1 MQINNKLFTKEYQN
15 LFWPLLVEQIFLTL
29 IGNFNVFL
37 FSLFNDQMVAAI
49 GISDQLLN
57 IFAMITNIVVLGAS
71 ILIIQNADKSR
82 LSYVKSILKES
93 VILNVIIAILIVI
106 AVFLFNKDLL
116 MLMQTPRELL
126 NETSIYIRIVSVSI
140 IFLAMTSL
148 MLGTLRAFGFVKIAV
163 KVSVINTVLVIL
175 GNSTIVIFNLG
186 GISYIAIATLV
197 SRLLGMLLTFF
208 TLKSKIPE
216 LFDFKESFRKI
227 PLKKEILTL
236 GIPSAM
242 EQISYNFSQTII
254 TAIIASLGTIAVS
267 SKIYT
272 QTITSFIFSIGV
284 AAGVAG
290 NLVIGNYYRNKDFEK
305 IKNFGVINA
314 NRISLIAG
322 GVNLILA
329 LLGRFLVGIFTKDPE
344 ITEIVTQ
351 LLFFQIL
358 LDPMRVSNEILVNS
372 LNVLKDVKF
381 PVIVGIVTT
390 YILVI
395 PLSYLLVNKLGMD
408 LRAVWIIFILDEA
421 LRRLLFTLRFKS
433 GKWIKINEVDHGYEI

>member
-1 MQINNKLFTKEYQN
+1 MQINRKLFTKEYQN

-71 ILIIQNADKSR
+71 ILIIQNAEKSR
-82 LSYVKSILKES
+82 LAYVKSILKES

-175 GNSTIVIFNLG
+175 GNSLIVIFNLG
-186 GISYIAIATLV
+186 GINYIAIATLV

-216 LFDFKESFRKI
+216 LFDFKEGFRKI

-242 EQISYNFSQTII
+242 EQISYNFSQTFI

-284 AAGVAG
+284 AAGVSG

-305 IKNFGVINA
+305 IKNFGVTNA

-329 LLGRFLVGIFTKDPE
+329 LMGRFLVGIFTKDPQ
-344 ITEIVTQ
+344 IIEIVTQ

-381 PVIVGIVTT
+381 PVIVGILTT

-395 PLSYLLVNKLGMD
+395 PLSYLFVSKFGMG

-433 GKWIKINEVDHGYEI
+433 GKWMKINEVDNG

>member
-1 MQINNKLFTKEYQN
+1 MQIDNKLFTKEYQK

-71 ILIIQNADKSR
+71 ILIIQNADKTR
-82 LSYVKSILKES
+82 LRYVKSILKES
-93 VILNVIIAILIVI
+93 GILNVIIAVLIVI
-106 AVFLFNKDLL
+106 AVFLFNKNLL
-116 MLMQTPRELL
+116 MLMQTPKELL
-126 NETSIYIRIVSVSI
+126 DETSIYIRIVSVSI
-140 IFLAMTSL
+140 IFLSMTSL

-186 GISYIAIATLV
+186 GISYIALATLI

-216 LFDFKESFRKI
+216 LFDFKNGFRKI
-227 PLKKEILTL
+227 SLKKEILTL

-314 NRISLIAG
+314 NRISLIAA

-329 LLGRFLVGIFTKDPE
+329 LLGRFLVGIFTKDPK
-344 ITEIVTQ
+344 ITEIVSQ

-395 PLSYLLVNKLGMD
+395 PLSYLLVNKLGMG

-433 GKWIKINEVDHGYEI
+433 GKWIKINEVDNGYEI

>member
-1 MQINNKLFTKEYQN
+1 MQTNKKLFTKEYKD

-71 ILIIQNADKSR
+71 ILIIQNAEKSR
-82 LSYVKSILKES
+82 MAYVKSILKES
-93 VILNVIIAILIVI
+93 IILNVIIAILIVI
-106 AVFLFNKDLL
+106 AVFLFNRDLL

-126 NETSIYIRIVSVSI
+126 DETSIYIRIVSVSI

-148 MLGTLRAFGFVKIAV
+148 MLGALRAFGFVKVAV
-163 KVSVINTVLVIL
+163 KVSVINTLLVIL
-175 GNSTIVIFNLG
+175 GNSLIVIFNLG
-186 GISYIAIATLV
+186 GISYIALATLV
-197 SRLLGMLLTFF
+197 SRLLGMLLTLF
-208 TLKSKIPE
+208 TLKKNIAE
-216 LFDFKESFRKI
+216 IFDFKDGFRKI
-227 PLKKEILTL
+227 PLKKEILSL

-284 AAGVAG
+284 AAGVSG
-290 NLVIGNYYRNKDFEK
+290 NLVIGNFYRNKDFQK

-314 NRISLIAG
+314 NRISLIAA

-344 ITEIVTQ
+344 ITSIVSQ

-358 LDPMRVSNEILVNS
+358 LDPMRVANEILVNS

-381 PVIVGIVTT
+381 PVVVGIITT
-390 YILVI
+390 YALVI
-395 PLSYLLVNKLGMD
+395 PFSYLFVSKLGMG
-408 LRAVWIIFILDEA
+408 LRAVWIIFILDEV
-421 LRRLLFTLRFKS
+421 LRRLLFTIRFKS
-433 GKWIKINEVDHGYEI
+433 GKWMRINEVDDGY

>member
-1 MQINNKLFTKEYQN
+1 MQINRKLFTKEYQN

-71 ILIIQNADKSR
+71 ILIIQNAEKSR
-82 LSYVKSILKES
+82 LAYVKSILKES

-175 GNSTIVIFNLG
+175 GNSLIVIFNLG
-186 GISYIAIATLV
+186 GISYIALATLV

-216 LFDFKESFRKI
+216 LFDFKEGFRKI

-242 EQISYNFSQTII
+242 EQISYNFSQTMI

-284 AAGVAG
+284 AAGVSG
-290 NLVIGNYYRNKDFEK
+290 NLVIGNYYRNKEYEK
-305 IKNFGVINA
+305 ISRFGVTNA
-314 NRISLIAG
+314 NRISFIAA

-329 LLGRFLVGIFTKDPE
+329 LLGRFLVGIFTKNPQ

-395 PLSYLLVNKLGMD
+395 PLSYLFVSKLGMG

-433 GKWIKINEVDHGYEI
+433 GKWMKINEVDNG

>member
-1 MQINNKLFTKEYQN
+1 MQINRKLFTKEYQN

-71 ILIIQNADKSR
+71 ILVIQNAEKSR
-82 LSYVKSILKES
+82 LAYVKSILKES

-175 GNSTIVIFNLG
+175 GNSLIVIFNLG
-186 GISYIAIATLV
+186 GITYIAIATLV

-216 LFDFKESFRKI
+216 LFDFKEGFRKI
-227 PLKKEILTL
+227 LLKKEILTL

-305 IKNFGVINA
+305 IKNFGVTNA

-329 LLGRFLVGIFTKDPE
+329 LLGRILVGIFTKDPQ

-381 PVIVGIVTT
+381 PVIVGILTT

-395 PLSYLLVNKLGMD
+395 PLSYLFVSKFGMG

-433 GKWIKINEVDHGYEI
+433 GKWMKINEVDNG

>member
-82 LSYVKSILKES
+82 FSYVKSILKES

-126 NETSIYIRIVSVSI
+126 DETSIYIRIVSVSI

>member
-1 MQINNKLFTKEYQN
+1 MQINRKLFTKEYQN
-15 LFWPLLVEQIFLTL
+15 LFWPLLLEQIFLTL

-71 ILIIQNADKSR
+71 ILIIQNAEKSR
-82 LSYVKSILKES
+82 LAYVKSILKES

-175 GNSTIVIFNLG
+175 GNSLIVIFNLG
-186 GISYIAIATLV
+186 GISYIALATLV

-216 LFDFKESFRKI
+216 LFDFKEGFRKI

-305 IKNFGVINA
+305 IKNFGVTNA

-329 LLGRFLVGIFTKDPE
+329 LMGRILVGIFTKDSE

-433 GKWIKINEVDHGYEI
+433 DKWIKINEVDHGYEI

>member
-71 ILIIQNADKSR
+71 ILIIQNADKTR
-82 LSYVKSILKES
+82 LRYVKSILKES
-93 VILNVIIAILIVI
+93 GILNVIIAVLIVI
-106 AVFLFNKDLL
+106 AVFLFNKNLL
-116 MLMQTPRELL
+116 MLMQTPKELL
-126 NETSIYIRIVSVSI
+126 DETSIYIRIVSVSI

-163 KVSVINTVLVIL
+163 KVSVINTVLIIL

-216 LFDFKESFRKI
+216 LFDFKEDFRKI
-227 PLKKEILTL
+227 TLKKEILTL

-314 NRISLIAG
+314 NRISLIAA

-329 LLGRFLVGIFTKDPE
+329 LLGRFLVGIFTKDSE

-395 PLSYLLVNKLGMD
+395 PLSYLIVNKLGMG

-433 GKWIKINEVDHGYEI
+433 GKWIKINEVDNGYEI

>member
-1 MQINNKLFTKEYQN
+1 MQTNKKLFTKEYKD

-57 IFAMITNIVVLGAS
+57 IFAMVTNIVVLGAS
-71 ILIIQNADKSR
+71 ILIIQNAEKSR
-82 LSYVKSILKES
+82 IAYVKSILKES

-106 AVFLFNKDLL
+106 AVFLFNRDLL
-116 MLMQTPRELL
+116 MLMQTPGELL
-126 NETSIYIRIVSVSI
+126 SETSIYIRIVSVSI

-148 MLGTLRAFGFVKIAV
+148 MLGALRAFGFVIIAV
-163 KVSVINTVLVIL
+163 KVSVINTFLVIL
-175 GNSTIVIFNLG
+175 GNSIIVVFNLG
-186 GISYIAIATLV
+186 GISYIALATLV

-216 LFDFKESFRKI
+216 LFDFKDGFRKI
-227 PLKKEILTL
+227 PLKKEILSL

-242 EQISYNFSQTII
+242 EQISYNFSQTMI

-284 AAGVAG
+284 AAGVSG
-290 NLVIGNYYRNKDFEK
+290 NLVIGNLYRNKEFER
-305 IKNFGVINA
+305 IKRFGLINP
-314 NRISLIAG
+314 NRISLIAAV
-322 GVNLILA
+322 VNLLLA

-344 ITEIVTQ
+344 ITAIVTQ

-358 LDPMRVSNEILVNS
+358 LDPMRVANEILVNS

-395 PLSYLLVNKLGMD
+395 PLSYLLVTKFGLG

-421 LRRLLFTLRFKS
+421 LRRLLFTMRFKS
-433 GKWIKINEVDHGYEI
+433 GKWMKINEVDDEY

>member
-1 MQINNKLFTKEYQN
+1 MQINRKLFTKEYQN

-37 FSLFNDQMVAAI
+37 FSLFNDQMVASI

-71 ILIIQNADKSR
+71 ILIIQNAEKSR
-82 LSYVKSILKES
+82 LAYVKSILKES

-175 GNSTIVIFNLG
+175 GNSLIVIFNLG
-186 GISYIAIATLV
+186 GITYIAIATLV

-216 LFDFKESFRKI
+216 LFDFKEGFRKI

-305 IKNFGVINA
+305 IKNFGVTNA

-329 LLGRFLVGIFTKDPE
+329 LLGRILVGIFTKDPE

-390 YILVI
+390 YVLVI
-395 PLSYLLVNKLGMD
+395 PLSYLFVSKFGMG

-433 GKWIKINEVDHGYEI
+433 GKWMKINEVDNG

>member
-1 MQINNKLFTKEYQN
+1 MQIDKKLFTKEYTD

-71 ILIIQNADKSR
+71 ILIIQNAEKSR
-82 LSYVKSILKES
+82 LAYVKSILKES

-106 AVFLFNKDLL
+106 AIFLFNRDLL

-126 NETSIYIRIVSVSI
+126 NETSIYIKIVSVSI

-148 MLGTLRAFGFVKIAV
+148 MLGALRAFGFVKIAV
-163 KVSVINTVLVIL
+163 KVSVINTLLVIL
-175 GNSTIVIFNLG
+175 GNSVIVIFNLG
-186 GISYIAIATLV
+186 GITYIALATLI

-208 TLKSKIPE
+208 TLKTKIPE
-216 LFDFKESFRKI
+216 LFDFKDGFRKI
-227 PLKKEILTL
+227 PLKKEILSL

-242 EQISYNFSQTII
+242 EQISYNFSQTMI

-284 AAGVAG
+284 AAGVSG
-290 NLVIGNYYRNKDFEK
+290 NLVIGNLYRNKEVEK
-305 IKNFGVINA
+305 IKRFGLINP
-314 NRISLIAG
+314 NRISLIAAA
-322 GVNLILA
+322 VNLVLA
-329 LLGRFLVGIFTKDPE
+329 LFGRFLVGIFTKDPE
-344 ITEIVTQ
+344 ITTIVTQ

-358 LDPMRVSNEILVNS
+358 LDPMRVANEILVNS

-381 PVIVGIVTT
+381 PVIVGIITT
-390 YILVI
+390 YALVI
-395 PLSYLLVNKLGMD
+395 PLAYLFVTKLGMG

-421 LRRLLFTLRFKS
+421 LRRLLFTIRFKS
-433 GKWIKINEVDHGYEI
+433 GKWMKINEVDYEY

>member
-1 MQINNKLFTKEYQN
+1 MQIDKKLFTKEYKD

-49 GISDQLLN
+49 GISDQILN

-71 ILIIQNADKSR
+71 ILIIQNAEKSR
-82 LSYVKSILKES
+82 IAYVKSILKES

-106 AVFLFNKDLL
+106 AVFLFNRDLL
-116 MLMQTPRELL
+116 MLMQTPGELL
-126 NETSIYIRIVSVSI
+126 SETSIYIKIVSVSI

-148 MLGTLRAFGFVKIAV
+148 MLGALRAFGFVKVAV
-163 KVSVINTVLVIL
+163 KVSVINTFLVIL
-175 GNSTIVIFNLG
+175 GNSVIVIFNLG
-186 GISYIAIATLV
+186 GISYIALATLV

-216 LFDFKESFRKI
+216 LFDFKDGFRKI
-227 PLKKEILTL
+227 PLKKEILSL

-284 AAGVAG
+284 AAGVSG
-290 NLVIGNYYRNKDFEK
+290 NLVIGNLYRNKEIER
-305 IKNFGVINA
+305 IKRFGLINP
-314 NRISLIAG
+314 NRISLIAAI
-322 GVNLILA
+322 VNLILA
-329 LLGRFLVGIFTKDPE
+329 LLGRLLVSIFTKDPE
-344 ITEIVTQ
+344 ITAIVTQ

-358 LDPMRVSNEILVNS
+358 LDPMRVANEILVNS

-395 PLSYLLVNKLGMD
+395 PLSYLLVTKFGLG
-408 LRAVWIIFILDEA
+408 LRAVWIIFIIDEA
-421 LRRLLFTLRFKS
+421 LRRLLFTMRFKS
-433 GKWIKINEVDHGYEI
+433 GKWMKINEVDDEY

>member
-1 MQINNKLFTKEYQN
+1 MQIDKKLFTKEYKD

-71 ILIIQNADKSR
+71 ILIIQNAEKSR
-82 LSYVKSILKES
+82 IAYVKSILKES

-106 AVFLFNKDLL
+106 AVFLFNRDLL
-116 MLMQTPRELL
+116 MLMQTPGELL
-126 NETSIYIRIVSVSI
+126 SETSIYIKIVSVSI

-148 MLGTLRAFGFVKIAV
+148 MLGALRAFGFVKVAV
-163 KVSVINTVLVIL
+163 KVSVINTFLVIL
-175 GNSTIVIFNLG
+175 GNSVIVIFNLG
-186 GISYIAIATLV
+186 GISYIALATLV

-216 LFDFKESFRKI
+216 LFDFKDGFRKI
-227 PLKKEILTL
+227 PLKKEILSL

-284 AAGVAG
+284 AAGVSG
-290 NLVIGNYYRNKDFEK
+290 NLVIGNLYRNKEIER
-305 IKNFGVINA
+305 IKRFGLINP
-314 NRISLIAG
+314 NRISLIAAI
-322 GVNLILA
+322 VNLILA
-329 LLGRFLVGIFTKDPE
+329 LLGRLLVSIFTKDPE
-344 ITEIVTQ
+344 ITAIVTQ

-358 LDPMRVSNEILVNS
+358 LDPMRVANEILVNS

-395 PLSYLLVNKLGMD
+395 PLSYLLVTKFGLG
-408 LRAVWIIFILDEA
+408 LRAVWIIFIIDEA
-421 LRRLLFTLRFKS
+421 LRRLLFTMRFKS
-433 GKWIKINEVDHGYEI
+433 GKWMKINEVDDEY

>member
-1 MQINNKLFTKEYQN
+1 MQIDKKLFTKEYTD

-71 ILIIQNADKSR
+71 ILIIQNAEKSR
-82 LSYVKSILKES
+82 LAYVKSILKES

-106 AVFLFNKDLL
+106 AVFLFNRDLL

-126 NETSIYIRIVSVSI
+126 GETSIYIRIVSVSI

-148 MLGTLRAFGFVKIAV
+148 MLGALRAFGFVKIAV
-163 KVSVINTVLVIL
+163 KVSVINTLLVIL
-175 GNSTIVIFNLG
+175 GNSVIVIFNLG
-186 GISYIAIATLV
+186 GITYIALATLI

-208 TLKSKIPE
+208 TLKTKIPE
-216 LFDFKESFRKI
+216 LFDFKDGFRKI
-227 PLKKEILTL
+227 PLKKEILSL

-242 EQISYNFSQTII
+242 EQISYNFSQTMI

-284 AAGVAG
+284 AAGVSG
-290 NLVIGNYYRNKDFEK
+290 NLVIGNLYRNKEVEK
-305 IKNFGVINA
+305 IKRFGLINP
-314 NRISLIAG
+314 NRISLIAAA
-322 GVNLILA
+322 VNLVLA
-329 LLGRFLVGIFTKDPE
+329 LFGRFLVGIFTKDPE
-344 ITEIVTQ
+344 ITTIVTQ

-358 LDPMRVSNEILVNS
+358 LDPMRVANEILVNS

-381 PVIVGIVTT
+381 PVIVGIITT
-390 YILVI
+390 YALVI
-395 PLSYLLVNKLGMD
+395 PLAYLFVTKLGMG

-421 LRRLLFTLRFKS
+421 LRRLLFTIRFKS
-433 GKWIKINEVDHGYEI
+433 GKWMKINEVDDEY

>member
-1 MQINNKLFTKEYQN
+1 MQIDKKLFTKEYKD

-71 ILIIQNADKSR
+71 ILIIQNAEKSR
-82 LSYVKSILKES
+82 LTYVKSILKES
-93 VILNVIIAILIVI
+93 IILNAVLAILIVI
-106 AVFLFNKDLL
+106 AVFLFNKNLL

-126 NETSIYIRIVSVSI
+126 EETSIYIKIVSISI

-148 MLGTLRAFGFVKIAV
+148 ILGCLRAFGFVKIAV
-163 KVSVINTVLVIL
+163 KVSVTNTLLVIL
-175 GNSTIVIFNLG
+175 GNFIIVIFNLG
-186 GISYIAIATLV
+186 GISNIALATLI
-197 SRLLGMLLTFF
+197 SRLLGMLLTLF
-208 TLKSKIPE
+208 TLKKYIPE
-216 LFDFKESFRKI
+216 VFDLKKELRKI
-227 PLKKEILTL
+227 PLKKEILSL

-290 NLVIGNYYRNKDFEK
+290 NLVIGNLYRNKNYDQ
-305 IKNFGVINA
+305 IKYFAVRNA
-314 NRISLIAG
+314 NRISLIAAA
-322 GVNLILA
+322 VNLILA
-329 LLGRFLVGIFTKDPE
+329 LFGQFLVRIFTDNPE
-344 ITEIVTQ
+344 IIKIVRE

-358 LDPMRVSNEILVNS
+358 LDPMRVANEVLVNS

-381 PVIVGIVTT
+381 PVIVGIITT

-395 PLSYLLVNKLGMD
+395 PLSYLLVSKLGMD
-408 LRAVWIIFILDEA
+408 LRAIWIIFIIDES

-433 GKWIKINEVDHGYEI
+433 EKWMQINEVNDGYEI

>member
-1 MQINNKLFTKEYQN
+1 MQINRKLFTKEYQN

-71 ILIIQNADKSR
+71 ILVIQNAEKSR
-82 LSYVKSILKES
+82 LAYVKSILKES

-126 NETSIYIRIVSVSI
+126 DETSIYIRIVSVSI

-163 KVSVINTVLVIL
+163 KVSVINTFLVIL
-175 GNSTIVIFNLG
+175 GNSLIVIFNLG
-186 GISYIAIATLV
+186 GITYIAIATLV

-216 LFDFKESFRKI
+216 LFDFKEGFRKI
-227 PLKKEILTL
+227 LLKKEILTL

-305 IKNFGVINA
+305 IKNFGVTNA

-329 LLGRFLVGIFTKDPE
+329 LMGRFLVGIFTKDPE

-390 YILVI
+390 YVLVI
-395 PLSYLLVNKLGMD
+395 PLSYLFVSKFGMG

-433 GKWIKINEVDHGYEI
+433 GKWMKINEVDNG

>member
-1 MQINNKLFTKEYQN
+1 MQINRKLFTKEYQN

-71 ILIIQNADKSR
+71 ILVIQNAEKSR
-82 LSYVKSILKES
+82 LAYVKSILKES

-126 NETSIYIRIVSVSI
+126 DETSIYIRIVSVSI

-163 KVSVINTVLVIL
+163 KVSVINTFLVIL
-175 GNSTIVIFNLG
+175 GNSLIVIFNLG
-186 GISYIAIATLV
+186 GITYIAIATLV

-216 LFDFKESFRKI
+216 LFDFKEGFRKI

-305 IKNFGVINA
+305 IKNFGVTNA

-329 LLGRFLVGIFTKDPE
+329 LMGRFLVGIFTKDPE

-390 YILVI
+390 YVLVI
-395 PLSYLLVNKLGMD
+395 PLSYLFVSKFGMG

-433 GKWIKINEVDHGYEI
+433 GKWMKINEVDNG

>member
-1 MQINNKLFTKEYQN
+1 MQIDKKLFTKEYKD

-71 ILIIQNADKSR
+71 ILIIQNAEKSR
-82 LSYVKSILKES
+82 LTYVKSILKES
-93 VILNVIIAILIVI
+93 VILNAVLAILIVI
-106 AVFLFNKDLL
+106 AVFLFNKNLL

-126 NETSIYIRIVSVSI
+126 EETSIYIKIVSGSI

-175 GNSTIVIFNLG
+175 GNSLIVIFNLG
-186 GISYIAIATLV
+186 GIAYIAIATLV

-216 LFDFKESFRKI
+216 LFDFKEGFRKI
-227 PLKKEILTL
+227 SLKKEILTL

-305 IKNFGVINA
+305 IKNFGVTNA

-329 LLGRFLVGIFTKDPE
+329 LMGRFLVGIFTKDPQ
-344 ITEIVTQ
+344 IIEIVTQ

-381 PVIVGIVTT
+381 PVIVGILTT

-395 PLSYLLVNKLGMD
+395 PLSYLFVSKFGMG
-408 LRAVWIIFILDEA
+408 LRAVWIIFILDEV

-433 GKWIKINEVDHGYEI
+433 GKWMKINEVDNG

>member
-1 MQINNKLFTKEYQN
+1 MQINRKLFTKEYQN

-71 ILIIQNADKSR
+71 ILVIQNAEKSR
-82 LSYVKSILKES
+82 LAYVKSILKES

-175 GNSTIVIFNLG
+175 GNSLIVIFNLG
-186 GISYIAIATLV
+186 GITYIAIATLV

-216 LFDFKESFRKI
+216 LFDFKEGFRKI

-290 NLVIGNYYRNKDFEK
+290 NLVIGNYYRNRDFEK
-305 IKNFGVINA
+305 IKNFGVTNA

-329 LLGRFLVGIFTKDPE
+329 LMGRFLVGIFTKDPE

-390 YILVI
+390 YVLVI
-395 PLSYLLVNKLGMD
+395 PLSYLFVSKFSMG

-433 GKWIKINEVDHGYEI
+433 GKWMKINEVDNG

>member
-1 MQINNKLFTKEYQN
+1 MQTNKKLFTKEYKD

-71 ILIIQNADKSR
+71 ILIIQNAEKSR
-82 LSYVKSILKES
+82 IAYVKSILKES
-93 VILNVIIAILIVI
+93 IILNVIIAILIVI
-106 AVFLFNKDLL
+106 AVFLFNRDLL

-126 NETSIYIRIVSVSI
+126 EETSIYIRIVSVSI

-148 MLGTLRAFGFVKIAV
+148 MLGALRAFGFVKVAV
-163 KVSVINTVLVIL
+163 KVSVINTLLVIL
-175 GNSTIVIFNLG
+175 GNSLIVIFNLG
-186 GISYIAIATLV
+186 GISYIALATLV
-197 SRLLGMLLTFF
+197 SRLLGMLLTLF
-208 TLKSKIPE
+208 TLKKNIAE
-216 LFDFKESFRKI
+216 IFDFKDGFRKI
-227 PLKKEILTL
+227 PLKKEILSL

-284 AAGVAG
+284 AAGVSG
-290 NLVIGNYYRNKDFEK
+290 NLVIGNFYRNKDFQK
-305 IKNFGVINA
+305 IKDFGVINA
-314 NRISLIAG
+314 NRISLIAA

-329 LLGRFLVGIFTKDPE
+329 LFGRFLVGIFTKDPE
-344 ITEIVTQ
+344 ITSIVSQ

-358 LDPMRVSNEILVNS
+358 LDPMRVANEILVNS

-381 PVIVGIVTT
+381 PVVVGIITT
-390 YILVI
+390 YALVI
-395 PLSYLLVNKLGMD
+395 PFSYLFVSKLGMG

-421 LRRLLFTLRFKS
+421 LRRLLFTIRFKS
-433 GKWIKINEVDHGYEI
+433 GKWMRINEVDDGY

>member
-1 MQINNKLFTKEYQN
+1 MQINRKLFTKEYQN

-71 ILIIQNADKSR
+71 ILVIQNAEKSR
-82 LSYVKSILKES
+82 LAYVKSILKES

-126 NETSIYIRIVSVSI
+126 DETSIYIRIVSVSI

-175 GNSTIVIFNLG
+175 GNSLIVIFNLG
-186 GISYIAIATLV
+186 GISYIALATLV

-216 LFDFKESFRKI
+216 LFDFNEGFRKI

-290 NLVIGNYYRNKDFEK
+290 NLVIGNYYRNRDFEK
-305 IKNFGVINA
+305 IKNFGVTNA

-329 LLGRFLVGIFTKDPE
+329 LLGRILVGIFTKDSE

-390 YILVI
+390 YVLVI
-395 PLSYLLVNKLGMD
+395 PLSYLFVSKFGMG

-433 GKWIKINEVDHGYEI
+433 GKWMKINEVDNG

>member
-1 MQINNKLFTKEYQN
+1 MQINRKLFTKEYQN

-71 ILIIQNADKSR
+71 ILVIQNAEKSR
-82 LSYVKSILKES
+82 LAYVKSILKES

-126 NETSIYIRIVSVSI
+126 DETSIYIRIVSVSI

-148 MLGTLRAFGFVKIAV
+148 MLGTLRAFGFVRIAV

-175 GNSTIVIFNLG
+175 GNSLIVIFNLG
-186 GISYIAIATLV
+186 GITYIAIATLV

-216 LFDFKESFRKI
+216 LFDFKEGFRKI

-290 NLVIGNYYRNKDFEK
+290 NLVIGNYYRNRDFEK
-305 IKNFGVINA
+305 IKNFGVTNA

-329 LLGRFLVGIFTKDPE
+329 LLGRILVGIFTKDPE

-390 YILVI
+390 YVLVI
-395 PLSYLLVNKLGMD
+395 PLSYLFVSKFGMG

-433 GKWIKINEVDHGYEI
+433 GKWMKINEVDNG

>member
-1 MQINNKLFTKEYQN
+1 MQTNKKLFTKEYKD

-71 ILIIQNADKSR
+71 ILIIQNAEKSR
-82 LSYVKSILKES
+82 IAYVKSILKES
-93 VILNVIIAILIVI
+93 IILNVIIAILIVI
-106 AVFLFNKDLL
+106 AVFLFNRDLL

-126 NETSIYIRIVSVSI
+126 DETSIYIRIVSVSI

-148 MLGTLRAFGFVKIAV
+148 MLGALRAFGFVKVAV
-163 KVSVINTVLVIL
+163 KVSVINTLLVIL
-175 GNSTIVIFNLG
+175 GNSFIVIFNLG
-186 GISYIAIATLV
+186 GISYIALATLV
-197 SRLLGMLLTFF
+197 SRLLGMLLTLF
-208 TLKSKIPE
+208 TLKKNIAE
-216 LFDFKESFRKI
+216 IFDFKGGFRKI
-227 PLKKEILTL
+227 PLKKEILSL

-284 AAGVAG
+284 AAGVSG
-290 NLVIGNYYRNKDFEK
+290 NLVIGNFYRNKDFQK

-314 NRISLIAG
+314 NRISLIAA

-329 LLGRFLVGIFTKDPE
+329 LLGRFLVSIFTKDPE
-344 ITEIVTQ
+344 ITSIVSQ

-358 LDPMRVSNEILVNS
+358 LDPMRVANEILVNS

-381 PVIVGIVTT
+381 PVIVGIITT
-390 YILVI
+390 YALVI
-395 PLSYLLVNKLGMD
+395 PFSYLFVSKLGMG
-408 LRAVWIIFILDEA
+408 LRAVWIIFILDEV
-421 LRRLLFTLRFKS
+421 LRRLLFTIRFKS
-433 GKWIKINEVDHGYEI
+433 GKWMRINEVDDGY

>member
-1 MQINNKLFTKEYQN
+1 MQINRKLFTKEYQN

-71 ILIIQNADKSR
+71 ILVIQNAEKSR
-82 LSYVKSILKES
+82 LAYVKSILKES

-175 GNSTIVIFNLG
+175 GNSLIVIFNLG

-216 LFDFKESFRKI
+216 LFDFKEGFRKI

-290 NLVIGNYYRNKDFEK
+290 NLVIGNYYRNRDFEK
-305 IKNFGVINA
+305 IKNFGVTNA

-322 GVNLILA
+322 WVNLILA
-329 LLGRFLVGIFTKDPE
+329 LLGRILVGIFTKDPQ

-390 YILVI
+390 YVLVI
-395 PLSYLLVNKLGMD
+395 PLSYLFVSKFGMG

-433 GKWIKINEVDHGYEI
+433 GKWMKINEVDNG

>member
-1 MQINNKLFTKEYQN
+1 MQINRKLFTKEYQN
-15 LFWPLLVEQIFLTL
+15 LFWPLLLEQIFLTL

-71 ILIIQNADKSR
+71 ILIIQNAEKSR
-82 LSYVKSILKES
+82 LAYVKSILKES

-140 IFLAMTSL
+140 IFWAMTSL

-175 GNSTIVIFNLG
+175 GNSLIVIFNLG
-186 GISYIAIATLV
+186 GITYIAIATLV

-216 LFDFKESFRKI
+216 LFDFKEGFRKI

-284 AAGVAG
+284 AAGVSG

-305 IKNFGVINA
+305 IKDFGVINA

-329 LLGRFLVGIFTKDPE
+329 LMGRFLVGIFTKDPQ

-390 YILVI
+390 YVLVI
-395 PLSYLLVNKLGMD
+395 PLSYLFVSKFGMG

-433 GKWIKINEVDHGYEI
+433 GKWMKINEVDNG

>member
-1 MQINNKLFTKEYQN
+1 MQTNRKLFTKEYKD

-71 ILIIQNADKSR
+71 ILIIQNAEKSR
-82 LSYVKSILKES
+82 MAYVKSILKES
-93 VILNVIIAILIVI
+93 IILNVIIAILIVI
-106 AVFLFNKDLL
+106 AVFLFNRDLL

-126 NETSIYIRIVSVSI
+126 DETSIYIRIVSVSI

-148 MLGTLRAFGFVKIAV
+148 MLGALRAFGFVKVAV
-163 KVSVINTVLVIL
+163 KVSVINTLLVIL
-175 GNSTIVIFNLG
+175 GNSLIVIFNLG
-186 GISYIAIATLV
+186 GISYIALATLV
-197 SRLLGMLLTFF
+197 SRLLGMLLTLF
-208 TLKSKIPE
+208 TLKKNIAE
-216 LFDFKESFRKI
+216 IFDFKDGFRKI
-227 PLKKEILTL
+227 PLKKEILSL

-284 AAGVAG
+284 AAGVSG
-290 NLVIGNYYRNKDFEK
+290 NLVIGNFYRNKDFQK
-305 IKNFGVINA
+305 IKDFGVINA
-314 NRISLIAG
+314 NRISLIAA

-344 ITEIVTQ
+344 ITSIVSQ

-358 LDPMRVSNEILVNS
+358 LDPMRVANEILVNS

-381 PVIVGIVTT
+381 PVVVGIITT
-390 YILVI
+390 YALVI
-395 PLSYLLVNKLGMD
+395 PFSYLFVSKLGMG

-421 LRRLLFTLRFKS
+421 LRRLLFTIRFKS
-433 GKWIKINEVDHGYEI
+433 GKWMRINEVDDGY

>member
-1 MQINNKLFTKEYQN
+1 MQIDNKLFTKEYQN

-71 ILIIQNADKSR
+71 ILIIQNADKTR
-82 LSYVKSILKES
+82 LRYVKSILKES
-93 VILNVIIAILIVI
+93 GILNVIIAVLIVI
-106 AVFLFNKDLL
+106 AVFLFNKNLL
-116 MLMQTPRELL
+116 MLMQTPKELL
-126 NETSIYIRIVSVSI
+126 DETSIYIRIVSVSI
-140 IFLAMTSL
+140 IFLSMTSL

-216 LFDFKESFRKI
+216 LFDFKEGFRKI

-314 NRISLIAG
+314 NRISLIAA

-329 LLGRFLVGIFTKDPE
+329 LLGRFLVGIFTKDPK

-395 PLSYLLVNKLGMD
+395 PLSYLLVNKLGMG

-433 GKWIKINEVDHGYEI
+433 GKWIKINEVDNGYEI

>member
-1 MQINNKLFTKEYQN
+1 MQINRKLFTKEYQN

-71 ILIIQNADKSR
+71 ILIIQNAEKSR
-82 LSYVKSILKES
+82 LAYVKSILKES
-93 VILNVIIAILIVI
+93 VILNVIIAIMIVI

-175 GNSTIVIFNLG
+175 GNSLIVIFNLG
-186 GISYIAIATLV
+186 GITYIAIATLV

-216 LFDFKESFRKI
+216 LFDFKEGFRKI

-305 IKNFGVINA
+305 IKNFGVTNA

-329 LLGRFLVGIFTKDPE
+329 LMGRFLVGIFTKDPQ
-344 ITEIVTQ
+344 IIEIVTQ

-381 PVIVGIVTT
+381 PVIVGILTT
-390 YILVI
+390 YVLVI
-395 PLSYLLVNKLGMD
+395 PLSYLFVSKFGMG

-433 GKWIKINEVDHGYEI
+433 GKWMKINEVDNG

>member
-1 MQINNKLFTKEYQN
+1 MQINRKLFTKEYQN
-15 LFWPLLVEQIFLTL
+15 LFWPLLLEQIFLTL

-71 ILIIQNADKSR
+71 ILIIQNAEKSR
-82 LSYVKSILKES
+82 LAYVKSILKES

-175 GNSTIVIFNLG
+175 GNSLIVIFNLG
-186 GISYIAIATLV
+186 GISYIALATLV

-216 LFDFKESFRKI
+216 LFDFKEGFRKI

-305 IKNFGVINA
+305 IKNFGVTNA

-329 LLGRFLVGIFTKDPE
+329 LMGRILVGIFTKDSE

>member
-1 MQINNKLFTKEYQN
+1 MQINRKLFTKEYQN

-71 ILIIQNADKSR
+71 ILIIQNAEKSR
-82 LSYVKSILKES
+82 LAYVKSILKES
-93 VILNVIIAILIVI
+93 VILNVIIAIMIVI

-175 GNSTIVIFNLG
+175 GNSLIVIFNLG
-186 GISYIAIATLV
+186 GITYIAIATLV

-216 LFDFKESFRKI
+216 LFDFKEGFRKI

-305 IKNFGVINA
+305 IKNFGVTNA

-329 LLGRFLVGIFTKDPE
+329 LLGRILVGIFTKDPE

-395 PLSYLLVNKLGMD
+395 PLSYLFVSKFGMG

-433 GKWIKINEVDHGYEI
+433 GKWMKINEVDNG

>member
-1 MQINNKLFTKEYQN
+1 MQINRKLFTKEYQN

-71 ILIIQNADKSR
+71 ILVIQNAEKSR
-82 LSYVKSILKES
+82 LAYVKSILKES

-175 GNSTIVIFNLG
+175 GNSLIVIFNLG
-186 GISYIAIATLV
+186 GITYIAIATLV

-216 LFDFKESFRKI
+216 LFDFKEGFRKI

-290 NLVIGNYYRNKDFEK
+290 NLVIGNYYRNRDFEK
-305 IKNFGVINA
+305 IKNFGVTNA

-329 LLGRFLVGIFTKDPE
+329 LLGRILVGIFTKDPQ

-390 YILVI
+390 YVLVI
-395 PLSYLLVNKLGMD
+395 PLSYLFVSKFGMG

-433 GKWIKINEVDHGYEI
+433 GKWMKINEVDNG

>member
-1 MQINNKLFTKEYQN
+1 MQINRKLFTKEYQN

-71 ILIIQNADKSR
+71 ILIIQNAEKSR
-82 LSYVKSILKES
+82 LAYVKSILKES

-126 NETSIYIRIVSVSI
+126 NETSIYIRIVSISI

-175 GNSTIVIFNLG
+175 GNSLIVIFNLG
-186 GISYIAIATLV
+186 GITYIAIATLV

-216 LFDFKESFRKI
+216 LFDFKEGFRKI

-290 NLVIGNYYRNKDFEK
+290 NLVIGNYYRNRDFEK
-305 IKNFGVINA
+305 IKNFGVTNA

-329 LLGRFLVGIFTKDPE
+329 LLGRILVGIFTKNPE

-390 YILVI
+390 YVLVI
-395 PLSYLLVNKLGMD
+395 PLSYLFVSKLGMG

-433 GKWIKINEVDHGYEI
+433 GKWMKINEVDNG

>member
-1 MQINNKLFTKEYQN
+1 MQINRKLFTKEYKN

-71 ILIIQNADKSR
+71 ILVIQNAEKSR
-82 LSYVKSILKES
+82 MAYVKSILKES

-175 GNSTIVIFNLG
+175 GNSLIVIFNLG
-186 GISYIAIATLV
+186 GISYIALATLV

-216 LFDFKESFRKI
+216 LFDFKEGFRKI

-242 EQISYNFSQTII
+242 EQISYNFSQTFI

-305 IKNFGVINA
+305 IKNFGVTNA

-329 LLGRFLVGIFTKDPE
+329 LMGRFLVGIFTKDPQ
-344 ITEIVTQ
+344 IIEIVTQ

-381 PVIVGIVTT
+381 PVIVGILTT

-395 PLSYLLVNKLGMD
+395 PLSYLFVSKFGMG

-433 GKWIKINEVDHGYEI
+433 GKWMKINEVDNG

>member
-163 KVSVINTVLVIL
+163 KVSVINTFLVIL
-175 GNSTIVIFNLG
+175 GNSVIVIFNLG

-314 NRISLIAG
+314 NRISLIAA

-433 GKWIKINEVDHGYEI
+433 GKWIKINEVDNGYEI

>member
-1 MQINNKLFTKEYQN
+1 MQTNKKLFTKEYKD

-71 ILIIQNADKSR
+71 ILIIQNAEKSR
-82 LSYVKSILKES
+82 MAYVKSILKES
-93 VILNVIIAILIVI
+93 IILNVIIAILIVI
-106 AVFLFNKDLL
+106 AVFLFNRDLL

-126 NETSIYIRIVSVSI
+126 DETSIYIRIVSVSI

-148 MLGTLRAFGFVKIAV
+148 MLGALRAFGFVKVAV
-163 KVSVINTVLVIL
+163 KVSVINTLLVIL
-175 GNSTIVIFNLG
+175 GNSLIVIFNLG
-186 GISYIAIATLV
+186 GISYIALATLV
-197 SRLLGMLLTFF
+197 SRLLGMLLTLF
-208 TLKSKIPE
+208 TLKKNIAE
-216 LFDFKESFRKI
+216 IFDFKGGFRKI
-227 PLKKEILTL
+227 PLKKEILSL

-284 AAGVAG
+284 AAGVSG
-290 NLVIGNYYRNKDFEK
+290 NLVIGNFYRNKDFQK
-305 IKNFGVINA
+305 IKDFGVINA
-314 NRISLIAG
+314 NRISLIAA

-329 LLGRFLVGIFTKDPE
+329 LLGRFLVSIFTKDPE
-344 ITEIVTQ
+344 ITSIVSQ

-358 LDPMRVSNEILVNS
+358 LDPMRVANEILVNS

-381 PVIVGIVTT
+381 PVVVGIITT
-390 YILVI
+390 YALVI
-395 PLSYLLVNKLGMD
+395 PFSYLFVSKLGMG
-408 LRAVWIIFILDEA
+408 LRAVWIIFILDEV
-421 LRRLLFTLRFKS
+421 LRRLLFTIRFKS
-433 GKWIKINEVDHGYEI
+433 GKWMRINEVDDGY